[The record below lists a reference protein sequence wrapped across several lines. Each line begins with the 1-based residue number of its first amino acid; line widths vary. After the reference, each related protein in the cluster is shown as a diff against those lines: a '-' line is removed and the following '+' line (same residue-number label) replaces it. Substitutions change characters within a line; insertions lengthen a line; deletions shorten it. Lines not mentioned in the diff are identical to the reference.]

1 MSVAGGKVATEND
14 ARRDNAPAS
23 IAHTHL
29 DPSPSQSLW
38 TAEAPAG
45 GPLAPPSP
53 FPLPS
58 ADGRVGRG
66 SSRHGGLTI
75 EHFLAPDRIRIAGV
89 LFSALWNLGKLQAFE
104 SRDPWTW
111 KAEFNAP
118 PHPTAW
124 ARFAA
129 NEYVRLASEEEE
141 AANAAGQG
149 GGTAAVA
156 AAAAA
161 SPATAAS
168 MDAVSLALG
177 GGVGDLDGLGGS
189 GGSGLLDSS
198 EAFENVF
205 SAASASTAGNKGGGG
220 NKGKGAGGGGGKG
233 GKR

>member
-1 MSVAGGKVATEND
+1 
-14 ARRDNAPAS
+14 
-23 IAHTHL
+23 
-29 DPSPSQSLW
+29 
-38 TAEAPAG
+38 
-45 GPLAPPSP
+45 
-53 FPLPS
+53 
-58 ADGRVGRG
+58 
-66 SSRHGGLTI
+66 
-75 EHFLAPDRIRIAGV
+75 V

-156 AAAAA
+156 AA

-177 GGVGDLDGLGGS
+177 GGMGDLDGLGGS

-205 SAASASTAGNKGGGG
+205 SAAAASTAGNKAGGG
-220 NKGKGAGGGGGKG
+220 NKGKSAAGGGKG